1 MVFKLERVVIS
12 LHFYWECA
20 QLSTL
25 FGGMAGPS
33 SHPSFVVG
41 GYMQWLDDWALSF
54 ITSRLE
60 GNHALG
66 GF

>member
-1 MVFKLERVVIS
+1 MVFKLEGVFIS
-12 LHFYWECA
+12 LHFYGECA

-25 FGGMAGPS
+25 LGGMAGPQ

-41 GYMQWLDDWALSF
+41 RYMQWLDDWALSF

-60 GNHALG
+60 GNHAHG